1 MRNKTYH
8 RRKMLVVFLA
18 AMAVILGLFAR
29 LVYLMVFEAEYY
41 QKKAEDLHERERDIK
56 AARGEIL
63 DANGTVLASNR
74 TVCTVSVIHSQIQD
88 PDGVVR
94 GLAVFLIWR
103 KARSGRKWKRSLPSK
118 GSGPMWIKKPG
129 TRSGPWGL
137 PA

>member
-18 AMAVILGLFAR
+18 ALAVILGLFAR

-94 GLAVFLIWR
+94 GLAGLLDMEESEIR
-103 KARSGRKWKRSLPSK
+103 KKVEKVSSIERIRTNVDKET
-118 GSGPMWIKKPG
+118 GPDQCG
-129 TRSGPWGL
+129 
-137 PA
+137 